1 MHLDSL
7 KLVDTLPTKLVFDAG
22 AGMRF
27 VVEPHA
33 PGVFRIRCGCPEAVA
48 ADILPGARARVH
60 AEVLLARPEAIGEAI
75 MEPLKG
81 SQKGWRLV
89 QGDVS
94 LDISVNPF
102 KLTLQRLGKTVLAL
116 SGRQ

>member
-22 AGMRF
+22 AGFRLA
-27 VVEPHA
+27 VEPHA
-33 PGVFRIRCGCPEAVA
+33 PGVFRIRCGRPEAVA
-48 ADILPGARARVH
+48 ADILPGARARAH
-60 AEVLLARPEAIGEAI
+60 AEVLLARPEAIGEALL
-75 MEPLKG
+75 EPLKG
-81 SQKGWRLV
+81 ALKGWRLV

-102 KLTLQRLGKTVLAL
+102 KLHMHRLSKTALTL
-116 SGRQ
+116 